1 MGKDCNGT
9 AAVVTVVVVVVL
21 VVEIIVVLLVGSCIN
36 DISIT
41 NVIV

>member
-36 DISIT
+36 NISIT